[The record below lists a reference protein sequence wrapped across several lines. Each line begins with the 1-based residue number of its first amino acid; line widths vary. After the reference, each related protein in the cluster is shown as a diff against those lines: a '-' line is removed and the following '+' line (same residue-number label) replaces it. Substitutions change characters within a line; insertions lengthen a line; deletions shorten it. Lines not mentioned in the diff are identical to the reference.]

1 MTCSEPHSPSAW
13 RGLHPHRRP
22 GFFLL
27 SEQSKAY
34 YFPFYLSVLTS
45 PAKAVLLT
53 PVASVLAYVGDA
65 EAEPLTSHCHSQGQS
80 PKAQP
85 IAS

>member
-1 MTCSEPHSPSAW
+1 MTCSEPHSPSVW
-13 RGLHPHRRP
+13 RGLHPYRRP

-45 PAKAVLLT
+45 PAKAVLLW
-53 PVASVLAYVGDA
+53 PQFWLKLAM
-65 EAEPLTSHCHSQGQS
+65 LRQNHS
-80 PKAQP
+80 PPTVTRRARAP
-85 IAS
+85 RLNRLHP